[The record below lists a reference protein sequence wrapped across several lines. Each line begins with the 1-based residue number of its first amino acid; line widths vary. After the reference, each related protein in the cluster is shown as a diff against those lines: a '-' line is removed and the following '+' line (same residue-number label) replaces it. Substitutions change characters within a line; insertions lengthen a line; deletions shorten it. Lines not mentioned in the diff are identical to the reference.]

1 MIFWYISVT
10 SFFAAYLVVFTSFL
24 SNFFFT
30 SFVIIYFFFIF
41 LYFVN
46 LCNNFLF
53 SVLFFN
59 LINFFLYYKNGKVKS
74 LVFYFVK
81 KRLFVVQNKR
91 LKTQALAVPITIDL
105 LINRLHTLNQI
116 VIVTNWE
123 QERTASKSRY
133 LGKRVVFNF
142 HIFNI
147 IFVSL
152 LCLIHNLRIF
162 FRVDFLNKVFFYR
175 RILKLSF
182 V

>member
-1 MIFWYISVT
+1 M
-10 SFFAAYLVVFTSFL
+10 LLFTSFL
-24 SNFFFT
+24 FFFT
-30 SFVIIYFFFIF
+30 LWIYVIIF
-41 LYFVN
+41 
-46 LCNNFLF
+46 CFLF
-53 SVLFFN
+53 CFFN

-123 QERTASKSRY
+123 QERTVSKSRY

-162 FRVDFLNKVFFYR
+162 FRVDFLNKVFFIEEFWNSRLFNSAATCVSVQR
-175 RILKLSF
+175 RIGTKS
-182 V
+182 